1 MAQSAAPLTNPM
13 YELSAIVNFDTMLHP
28 AWEQCWA
35 INQPNFTSLSKAA
48 GSDAQNDYKVKDF
61 LSNYTYTPSPAQ
73 TPNSFE
79 YGNIMLARFLAPLA
93 SLALNTLE
101 TITSPHAPDS
111 KVSSIELGDIG
122 PRAARTTLFI
132 TQKGLSD

>member
-48 GSDAQNDYKVKDF
+48 GSDAQNDYK
-61 LSNYTYTPSPAQ
+61 
-73 TPNSFE
+73 NSFE

-101 TITSPHAPDS
+101 TLTSPHAPDS

-122 PRAARTTLFI
+122 PRAARATLFI